1 MAAVLPN
8 TAVSEGATPS
18 RASIIGFH
26 RLPEKVYLHEIN
38 VRLWA
43 FKQTDTHMGVSVYKP
58 KSFCNKTNKY
68 SGYRG
73 EKYLPSQE
81 ATQFL

>member
-18 RASIIGFH
+18 QASFVGFH
-26 RLPEKVYLHEIN
+26 RLPEKACLHEIN

-43 FKQTDTHMGVSVYKP
+43 FKETDTHMGVSVYKP
-58 KSFCNKTNKY
+58 KSFSNKTNVY
-68 SGYRG
+68 SG
-73 EKYLPSQE
+73 
-81 ATQFL
+81 